1 MNRGRLK
8 TCPTKGNTARTPR
21 HHVQRPR
28 TILPMGSLMTSLAT
42 FFDFLLV
49 VVGFGFII
57 FIHELG
63 HFLAARWAGIRV
75 LAFAIGFGPPVATFR
90 KGLGLRRGSSEREY
104 LESINP
110 KDAAASRP
118 ISTSISPTEYRLNW
132 LPLGGY
138 VKMLGQDDLDPT
150 AVSAAPDSYQ
160 NCKPWRRMVVIS
172 AGVVMNIILAAILF
186 VIVFNT
192 GLKTEPAAIGE
203 VEPGSAA
210 ATAVASNAA
219 RLGIAEP
226 GLKTG
231 DEIIELDGEKPNSFN
246 DLVLATA
253 MAERGKSV
261 LVGVRRAGVSDTLH
275 FAITPTENPL
285 SKLLDIGV
293 DPPRST
299 AIPKIKSEAE
309 LEQAR
314 EILAK
319 IGLAGVEPGMSLVR
333 VGDQNSI
340 AGAEALSIA
349 ARASNGKP
357 FEAEFADE
365 KRRVTV
371 TLSPKAE
378 LQTDQARTGP
388 GTVAFHRHLLGLTP
402 VMKIAEATPAATEQG
417 LQTGDVFARLGT
429 VEFPSVTEGIPTIR
443 ESAGKELDLV
453 VLRKD
458 ASGATAQ
465 VPLTVS
471 VGRDGR
477 IGFMAGDTSDENT
490 LLALPPKQLASLS
503 QKDSP
508 RTPPAVGVIE
518 RPGSR
523 VTKVNGKPVADFT
536 QLREHLLAAT
546 SDAAKAGTEARVSLS
561 VQLPVKSSSPGAADH
576 PTALSTGDND
586 ATEQLTL
593 TIPSG
598 DVRALHALTWTSPIS
613 TSLFSLKETTLKGH
627 GIAESLRMGVS
638 ETHRVMMTTYLTFA
652 RLFQGTVKVEH
663 LKGPVGIAHLGTRVA
678 ERGLVWLLFFMAM
691 ISVNLA
697 VINFLPLPIV
707 DGGQFLF
714 LLFEQVRGRPV
725 PVQIQNFAT
734 IVGLVLIGSMFL
746 LVTFHD
752 VMGLFGR

>member
-1 MNRGRLK
+1 MN
-8 TCPTKGNTARTPR
+8 
-21 HHVQRPR
+21 
-28 TILPMGSLMTSLAT
+28 SLGTL
-42 FFDFLLV
+42 FDFLLV
-49 VVGFGFII
+49 VLGFGFII

-75 LAFAIGFGPPVATFR
+75 LAFAIGFGTPIFTYR

-104 LESINP
+104 LESINS
-110 KDAAASRP
+110 KDPGASRS
-118 ISTSISPTEYRLNW
+118 INTAISPTEYRLNW

-150 AVSAAPDSYQ
+150 AISAAPDSYQ

-219 RLGIAEP
+219 QLGIAEP

-231 DEIIELDGEKPNSFN
+231 DEVIEIDREKPNSFN

-261 LVGVRRAGVSDTLH
+261 LLGVRRAGVPEALQ
-275 FAITPTENPL
+275 FAVTPTESPL
-285 SKLLDIGV
+285 TKLLDIGV

-299 AIPKIKSEAE
+299 AIPKVKSGAE
-309 LEQAR
+309 LEQAK
-314 EILAK
+314 EILTK

-333 VGDQNSI
+333 VGDLRTI
-340 AGAEALSIA
+340 TGAEALTIA
-349 ARASNGKP
+349 ARASDGQP
-357 FEAEFADE
+357 FEAEFADDN
-365 KRRVTV
+365 RHVNV
-371 TLSPKAE
+371 TLTPKAE
-378 LQTDQARTGP
+378 LQADHVRTGQ
-388 GTVAFHRHLLGLTP
+388 GSIAVHRHLLGLTP
-402 VMKIAEATPAATEQG
+402 VMKIAEATPAAIEQG
-417 LQTGDVFARLGT
+417 LQTGDVFARLGR
-429 VEFPSVTEGIPTIR
+429 VEFPSITEGIPTIR
-443 ESAGKELDLV
+443 ESAGKKLDLV
-453 VLRKD
+453 VIRKD
-458 ASGATAQ
+458 ASGARTQ
-465 VPLTVS
+465 IPLTVS
-471 VGRDGR
+471 VSRDGR
-477 IGFMAGDTSDENT
+477 IGFIAGDTSDDDT
-490 LLALPPKQLASLS
+490 LLSLPPRQLASLT

-508 RTPPAVGVIE
+508 RTPPAIGVIE

-523 VTKVNGKPVADFT
+523 VTMINGTPVANFT
-536 QLREHLLAAT
+536 QLRERLIAVTSEAAQ
-546 SDAAKAGTEARVSLS
+546 AGTEARVNLS
-561 VQLPVKSSSPGAADH
+561 VELPVRRSSLGSPSVSAVNSAA
-576 PTALSTGDND
+576 TSTSIGDGIS
-586 ATEQLTL
+586 TEQLDL
-593 TIPSG
+593 TIPSQ
-598 DVRALHALTWTSPIS
+598 DVRALHALSWISPVS
-613 TSLFSLKETTLKGH
+613 TSLFSLKETTLEGH
-627 GIAESLRMGVS
+627 GIADSLRMGIR

-697 VINFLPLPIV
+697 VVNFLPLPIV

-714 LLFEQVRGRPV
+714 LLFEQIRGRPV
-725 PVQIQNFAT
+725 PVQVQNFAT

>member
-1 MNRGRLK
+1 
-8 TCPTKGNTARTPR
+8 
-21 HHVQRPR
+21 
-28 TILPMGSLMTSLAT
+28 MGSLMTSLAT

-49 VVGFGFII
+49 VLGFGFII

-75 LAFAIGFGPPVATFR
+75 LAFAIGFGPPIFTYR

-104 LESINP
+104 LRSINLATNTP
-110 KDAAASRP
+110 
-118 ISTSISPTEYRLNW
+118 TSAISPTEYRLNW

-138 VKMLGQDDLDPT
+138 VKMLGQDDLDPA

-160 NCKPWRRMVVIS
+160 KCKPWRRMVVIS

-210 ATAVASNAA
+210 AITIASNAA
-219 RLGIAEP
+219 QLGVTEP

-261 LVGVRRAGVSDTLH
+261 LFGVRRAGVAETLH
-275 FAITPTENPL
+275 FAVTPTENPL

-299 AIPKIKSEAE
+299 AIPKVKSQAQ

-319 IGLAGVEPGMSLVR
+319 IGLAGVEPGMTLVR
-333 VGDQNSI
+333 VGDQRAI
-340 AGAEALSIA
+340 TGAEALTIA
-349 ARASNGKP
+349 ARASSGKP

-365 KRRVTV
+365 TRHVNV
-371 TLSPKAE
+371 TLTPRPE
-378 LQTDQARTGP
+378 LQVDQARTGP
-388 GTVAFHRHLLGLTP
+388 GTVAVHRHLLGLTP
-402 VMKIAEATPAATEQG
+402 VMKIAESTPAATEQG
-417 LQTGDVFARLGT
+417 LQAGDVFARLGS

-443 ESAGKELDLV
+443 ESAGKKLDLV
-453 VLRKD
+453 VVRKD
-458 ASGATAQ
+458 ASGARQ
-465 VPLTVS
+465 LVPLTVS
-471 VGRDGR
+471 VSRDGR
-477 IGFMAGDTSDENT
+477 IGFIAGDTSDDDT
-490 LLALPPKQLASLS
+490 LLALPPKQLASLT

-523 VTKVNGKPVADFT
+523 VTMVNGTLVTNFT
-536 QLREHLLAAT
+536 QLRERLIAAT
-546 SDAAKAGTEARVSLS
+546 NDAAKAGTQASVSLS
-561 VQLPVKSSSPGAADH
+561 VQLPVPNSSPDSQPDSKPDSADKRT
-576 PTALSTGDND
+576 PASTTDND

-593 TIPSG
+593 TIPRE
-598 DVRALHALTWTSPIS
+598 DVRALHALSWASPVS
-613 TSLFSLKETTLKGH
+613 TSLFALKETTLKGK
-627 GIAESLRMGVS
+627 GIADSLRMGLR
-638 ETHRVMMTTYLTFA
+638 ETHRVMLTTYSTFA

-714 LLFEQVRGRPV
+714 LLFEQIRGRPV
-725 PVQIQNFAT
+725 PVQVQNFAT